1 MKDIQ
6 MGVRPLLASTLTFSL
21 TPAAPYRMAPHW
33 RPWALGLQGSGVGA
47 VCAMAA
53 RRVRMTEA
61 VMDFM
66 LVELVVDNV
75 DKIELKM
82 VDSG

>member
-33 RPWALGLQGSGVGA
+33 RPCALGLQGSGAGA
-47 VCAMAA
+47 AWAMAA

-61 VMDFM
+61 AMVFI
-66 LVELVVDNV
+66 LVELAVDNV
-75 DKIELKM
+75 EIIELKL
-82 VDSG
+82 VDSE